1 MSEFNESKIALLTK
15 DQTMI
20 EERNKRND
28 NHLSYQIAKDM
39 FNTTIDDD
47 GKALWFAE
55 MNYWAKELTVRNP
68 PPRVVPDTAT
78 LQRTT
83 PASVQHG
90 TQVLNSRPL
99 VPVSTVTQTQ
109 SLPIARHSSNTK
121 QRMNFHEDSFTE
133 NDIGDDNS
141 HNVYEKRDEVTI
153 DLMKSDSDSESVI
166 TEGSYHR
173 ESVLRAQHRRKYLN
187 LYKYCITFHHYQLI

>member
-1 MSEFNESKIALLTK
+1 MTK
-15 DQTMI
+15 DQTMN

-28 NHLSYQIAKDM
+28 NYQSYQVAKDM
-39 FNTTIDDD
+39 FNTTIDDV

-55 MNYWAKELTVRNP
+55 MNCWAKELTARNP
-68 PPRVVPDTAT
+68 PPRVVPDTAI

-90 TQVLNSRPL
+90 SQIVNSRPL
-99 VPVSTVTQTQ
+99 IPVSTVTQTR

-121 QRMNFHEDSFTE
+121 QRMNFHEDSNYSFPE

-141 HNVYEKRDEVTI
+141 QNVYEKRDEVTI
-153 DLMKSDSDSESVI
+153 DLMKSDSDSESVT

-187 LYKYCITFHHYQLI
+187 LYKYCITFHHYQLK